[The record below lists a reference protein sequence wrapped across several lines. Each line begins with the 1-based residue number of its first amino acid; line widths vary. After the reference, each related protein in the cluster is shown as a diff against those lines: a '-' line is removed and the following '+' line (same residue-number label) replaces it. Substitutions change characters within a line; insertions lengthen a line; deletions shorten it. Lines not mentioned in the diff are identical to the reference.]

1 MLGCRYTPTDILHN
15 KTLYPSCCLFL
26 FSWEGRKEL
35 FYLTTLST
43 HFILR
48 LCGVG
53 HMVKDHSDSERGN
66 PLPPHWLLFPI
77 SIKGYFI
84 CTIPQTGLHIPRPL
98 LHKSLN
104 TGWKEIY
111 LLRYDNTIYTFSITY
126 NFQV

>member
-26 FSWEGRKEL
+26 FSLGRKEGNVL
-35 FYLTTLST
+35 FNDALNTFYITDIWFRTY
-43 HFILR
+43 
-48 LCGVG
+48 
-53 HMVKDHSDSERGN
+53 VKDHSDSERGN

-77 SIKGYFI
+77 SIKGSFI

-98 LHKSLN
+98 LHQSLN